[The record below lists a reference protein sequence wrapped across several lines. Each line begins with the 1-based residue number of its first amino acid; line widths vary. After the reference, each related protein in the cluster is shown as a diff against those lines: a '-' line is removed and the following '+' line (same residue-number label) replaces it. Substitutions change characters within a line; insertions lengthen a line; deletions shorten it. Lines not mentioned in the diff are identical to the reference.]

1 MSRWATSHP
10 LFGNTLRDVLEA
22 TTLPDDPQSARDTF
36 KELAWDVY
44 VYVRRKLERIPA
56 STCSEKLHW
65 SLTALRALRR
75 PNICGLHDACG
86 RWAPLKAKLAAL
98 GPSNAL
104 AEVLNKVIS
113 SLFIGVIDADIIAL
127 EVQQQQL
134 AEDIAEVHTEHLRR
148 EGVRLRARRE
158 RWQRTRRRIVLASV
172 RDDDDGRSA

>member
-1 MSRWATSHP
+1 M
-10 LFGNTLRDVLEA
+10 
-22 TTLPDDPQSARDTF
+22 
-36 KELAWDVY
+36 
-44 VYVRRKLERIPA
+44 
-56 STCSEKLHW
+56 
-65 SLTALRALRR
+65 
-75 PNICGLHDACG
+75 
-86 RWAPLKAKLAAL
+86 KAKLAAL